1 MRIAD
6 TALLMDKIRG
16 HFESEARQ
24 FDRIIRKLI
33 PHYGEMFQ
41 ALTAA
46 IPYEARD
53 AIRVLDLGCGTG
65 TTARHILEKFPLAQV
80 TCVDFAEKMVQAAR
94 NKLSGYRHVKYVVK
108 DFRELEWDTTYHVVV
123 SSLAL
128 HHLVTDADK
137 KAFYRRVYAGLK
149 LGGCFYNADIIL
161 ASSAHLQEAY
171 LAKWKAYM
179 RKGVRPEE
187 IEKKWLPKYREE
199 DHPAPLVDQLEW
211 LKKIGFQA
219 VDVLWK
225 YYNVAVYG
233 GVKAGVVP

>member
-1 MRIAD
+1 
-6 TALLMDKIRG
+6 MDKIRR

-24 FDRIIRKLI
+24 FDRIILKLI
-33 PHYGEMFQ
+33 PHYAEMFR

-46 IPYEARD
+46 IPFETRD

-80 TCVDFAEKMVQAAR
+80 TCVDFAENMVKAAR
-94 NKLSGYRHVKYVVK
+94 SKLSAYPNVRYVVK
-108 DFRELEWDTTYHVVV
+108 DFREFAWDTSYHVVV

-137 KAFYRRVYAGLK
+137 KTFYRQVYEGLK
-149 LGGCFYNADIIL
+149 PGGCFYNADLVL

-179 RKGVRPEE
+179 KKGVPEEE

-199 DHPAPLVDQLEW
+199 DHPAALFDQLEW
-211 LKKIGFQA
+211 LKKIGFKA
-219 VDVLWK
+219 IDVLWK
-225 YYNVAVYG
+225 YYNFAVYG
-233 GVKAGVVP
+233 GVKAGVFS